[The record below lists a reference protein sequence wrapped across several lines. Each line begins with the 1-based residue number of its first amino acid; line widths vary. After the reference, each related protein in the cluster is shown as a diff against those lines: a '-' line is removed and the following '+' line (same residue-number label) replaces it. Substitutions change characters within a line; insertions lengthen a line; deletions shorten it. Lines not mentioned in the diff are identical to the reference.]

1 MLTLAAAGGGFLL
14 AVLWFD
20 LMFDV
25 QVLPHRGAADLPEAV
40 LASIAG
46 YYRRVTTE
54 AAPMGYAVGVVMAV
68 TVAAVVGQLTA
79 RIVPCW
85 LGLAS
90 LVACAVPIALGLV
103 RVLAGAA
110 RLGGRHD
117 PLAQQSRLARAICRD
132 HLFCFAALVV
142 FLALQLAVLPRLV

>member
-20 LMFDV
+20 RMFDV
-25 QVLPHRGAADLPEAV
+25 QVLRHRGAADLPESV

-46 YYRRVTTE
+46 YYRRVTTD
-54 AAPMGYAVGVVMAV
+54 AAPMGYAVGVVMVV
-68 TVAAVVGQLTA
+68 TVAAVIGQLA
-79 RIVPCW
+79 AGIVPFW

-90 LVACAVPIALGLV
+90 LAACAVPIALGLV
-103 RVLAGAA
+103 RVLPGAA
-110 RLGGRHD
+110 RLGGRRD